1 MLVRQTRVHG
11 WDEMMW
17 RGRRRRKGMNVGG
30 AAIRAGWNVRM
41 ATAVR
46 RATRRAVKRIVRS
59 VVRRTVRRTVR
70 RAVRSAADGRAAAT
84 RAARDRGRLIKRAT
98 RQIHTAPPPRARPV
112 LLRGCRARRRARLAH
127 VGRRRGLCL
136 LPGHRGEY
144 DERVGRKVLREVRG
158 AGQRDQWKGREA
170 RGEVRHRQDFVRH
183 PGRRGR

>member
-1 MLVRQTRVHG
+1 M
-11 WDEMMW
+11 
-17 RGRRRRKGMNVGG
+17 RRRSRRVRVVRST
-30 AAIRAGWNVRM
+30 IRRTVR
-41 ATAVR
+41 
-46 RATRRAVKRIVRS
+46 RIVRS
-59 VVRRTVRRTVR
+59 VVRRAVIKTVR
-70 RAVRSAADGRAAAT
+70 RATRRATRRAVRRAADGRAAAT

-144 DERVGRKVLREVRG
+144 DEWVGRKVLREVRG

-183 PGRRGR
+183 PGRRGH